1 MAYHV
6 YNDKFQVE
14 TQSSHVTVLDVT
26 KQVREIVGKTGVKN
40 GSILVYTGHTS
51 CSVQI
56 QEFSDGQTFWGTEL
70 IMQDLINCLAKIVPT
85 CTNEGMYL
93 HPNMEHVRLA
103 VRDRDEKPEWALNT
117 DGHIR
122 SIIMGRSVSI
132 PIIDGEIQL
141 GEFGLIYFADW
152 DQIRARTRTVIV
164 QVQGE

>member
-1 MAYHV
+1 MV
-6 YNDKFQVE
+6 YNEKFQVE
-14 TQSSHVTVLDVT
+14 TGHSHVTVLDVT
-26 KQVREIVGKTGVKN
+26 KQVREIVGRAGVTN
-40 GSILVYTGHTS
+40 GSILVFTGHTS

-56 QEFSDGQTFWGTEL
+56 QEFSDGKTYWGTEL
-70 IMQDLINCLAKIVPT
+70 IMQDLINCLSKIVPT

-93 HPNMEHVRLA
+93 HPNSEHVRLA
-103 VRDRDEKPEWALNT
+103 KLNRDEKSEWCLNT

-122 SIIMGRSVSI
+122 SVIMGRSVTI
-132 PIIDGEIQL
+132 PIIEGEIQL